1 MSEFN
6 FLCPAC
12 GQNISDDTTRSG
24 ADINCPACQAVIVVP
39 FPTEP
44 AGAAA
49 NVPPPET
56 PPPWTGYNAALPVPQ
71 TSGLAI
77 ASLVCSLASL
87 VTCVSWLPGII
98 CGHLAKSRIR
108 RNPSLKGSGLA
119 TTGLTIGYLI
129 FMVEAAT
136 VTAYVWSFSTALKHG
151 YENARQTLQT
161 NIITQANPI
170 AVTPPPPAT
179 ASNNDQLMEPAASGW
194 ISDISQASLPDD
206 PVGGKIHGLDF
217 TFKAAIFRGAN
228 LRINSAHGLSVQILG
243 LGKSIQSIQGSNY
256 EIQATN
262 SDDGNPRVMMSW
274 NEDGVVQTVTYT
286 ADYGLKLQFGQ
297 AKNRRVSGKIY
308 LCFPDE
314 DKSCV
319 AGTFVI
325 RIPKPKQ

>member
-12 GQNISDDTTRSG
+12 GQNILDDTAQSG
-24 ADINCPACQAVIVVP
+24 TDINCPTCHAVIVVP
-39 FPTEP
+39 FQTEP

-49 NVPPPET
+49 NVPPPAT
-56 PPPWTGYNAALPVPQ
+56 PPPWTGYNAALPAPK
-71 TSGLAI
+71 TSGLAV

-108 RNPSLKGSGLA
+108 RNPSLKGNSLA
-119 TTGLTIGYLI
+119 TTGLAIGYLI

-136 VTAYVWSFSTALKHG
+136 VTAYVCSFSTALKHG

-161 NIITQANPI
+161 NIITQANTI
-170 AVTPPPPAT
+170 TVTPPPPAT
-179 ASNNDQLMEPAASGW
+179 ASNDSQPMEPAASGW
-194 ISDISQASLPDD
+194 ISDISQMPFPDN
-206 PVGGKIHGLDF
+206 PIGGKIHGLDF
-217 TFKAAIFRGAN
+217 VFKSAIFRGAT
-228 LRINSAHGLSVQILG
+228 LKITSPDGLSVAVLG
-243 LGKSIQSIQGSNY
+243 LGKSFQGSNY

-274 NEDGVVQTVTYT
+274 NEGGVVQTATYT
-286 ADYGLKLQFGQ
+286 TGYGLKLQFGQ

-308 LCFPDE
+308 LCFPD
-314 DKSCV
+314 DAKSCV
-319 AGTFVI
+319 AGTFAI
-325 RIPKPKQ
+325 RIPKPKP